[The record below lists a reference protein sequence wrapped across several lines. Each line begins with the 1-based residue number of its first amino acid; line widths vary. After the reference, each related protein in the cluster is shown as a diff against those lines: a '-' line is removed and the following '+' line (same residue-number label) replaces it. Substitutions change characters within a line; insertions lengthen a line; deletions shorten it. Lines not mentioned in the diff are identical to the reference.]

1 MTLLNNRTR
10 QTISQNFD
18 SVVNYLERK
27 FSKTQIHLPEVPSY
41 RYTGSKSKLEITVFS
56 NPQIAK
62 VDVKM
67 ISLNDYEREPA
78 FEANYDLAGLSIATF
93 QRDIDDLIS
102 RMD

>member
-1 MTLLNNRTR
+1 MALLNQQKR
-10 QTISQNFD
+10 QAIGQNFS
-18 SVVNYLERK
+18 SVVDYLDRR

-41 RYTGSKSKLEITVFS
+41 RYTGNKSKLEITVFS

-62 VDVKM
+62 IDVKM
-67 ISLNDYEREPA
+67 IGLKDYEREPS
-78 FEANYDLAGLSIATF
+78 FEASYDLSGLSIATF